1 MISIVGLGPGSSEYM
16 TEIAKQTLLNSDIIY
31 GYSRHMDI
39 IKAIDSKA
47 VKEEYLKLDELCT
60 KISYDLE
67 KEDKEIQDRDSEI
80 DETANKKRDEINISV
95 LASGDPSLYGIA
107 RYINKKFGDKNEV
120 RIIPGISS
128 VQYLFAKILLPM
140 NDVYITSS
148 HGKDPDMDL
157 MMSMNKIAMMT
168 DKEKGPA
175 YIADVYKDSSD
186 DPYIIVGEM
195 LGYDD
200 ECITI
205 TKASEL
211 DREKDYKMSVVII
224 VKEELYE

>member
-1 MISIVGLGPGSSEYM
+1 MISVVGLGPGNSDYI
-16 TEIAKQTLLNSDIIY
+16 TDIAKKSLEKADIIY
-31 GYSRHMDI
+31 GYSRHLDI
-39 IKAIDSKA
+39 IKNFNTKAITS
-47 VKEEYLKLDELCT
+47 EYLKLDELCRGISFQLKT
-60 KISYDLE
+60 K
-67 KEDKEIQDRDSEI
+67 DS
-80 DETANKKRDEINISV
+80 INIAV

-107 RYINKKFGDKNEV
+107 KYLSRKFCDENEF

-128 VQYLFAKILLPM
+128 LQYLFAKTAVSM

-148 HGKDPDMDL
+148 HGKNPDIDL
-157 MMSMNKIAMMT
+157 IRAMKKIAMMT

-175 YIADVYKDSSD
+175 YIADIFKDTPD

-200 ECITI
+200 ECITVE
-205 TKASEL
+205 KASKL

-224 VKEELYE
+224 VKGELYE

>member
-1 MISIVGLGPGSSEYM
+1 MIYIVGLGPGCSEYI
-16 TEIAKQTLLNSDIIY
+16 TETAKLTLENADVIY
-31 GYSRHMDI
+31 GYRRHLDI
-39 IKAIDSKA
+39 IKAIDTKA

-60 KISYDLE
+60 KISFDLG
-67 KEDKEIQDRDSEI
+67 KDDKEIQDKDSEI
-80 DETANKKRDEINISV
+80 DETADKKRDEMNISV

-107 RYINKKFGDKNEV
+107 KYINKKFGEKNEI

-128 VQYLFAKILLPM
+128 VQYLFAKILVPM

-157 MMSMNKIAMMT
+157 MMRMKKIAMMT
-168 DKEKGPA
+168 DKEKGPV
-175 YIADVYKDSSD
+175 YIADIFRDSAD

-211 DREKDYKMSVVII
+211 DRKKDYKMSVVII
-224 VKEELYE
+224 VKGELYE

>member
-1 MISIVGLGPGSSEYM
+1 MISIVGLGPGNSEYI
-16 TEIAKQTLLNSDIIY
+16 TEIAKLTLGNADVIY

-39 IKAIDSKA
+39 IKAIDTKA
-47 VKEEYLKLDELCT
+47 EKTEYLKLDELCT

-67 KEDKEIQDRDSEI
+67 KEDKERQDKGSEV
-80 DETANKKRDEINISV
+80 DETADKTRNEINISV

-107 RYINKKFGDKNEV
+107 KYINKKFGEKNEI

-128 VQYLFAKILLPM
+128 VQYLFAKISLPM

-148 HGKDPDMDL
+148 HGKDPDMDII
-157 MMSMNKIAMMT
+157 MNMKKIAMMT
-168 DKEKGPA
+168 DTEKGPV
-175 YIADVYKDSSD
+175 YIADIFKDISD

-211 DREKDYKMSVVII
+211 DRKKDYKMSVVII
-224 VKEELYE
+224 VKGELYE